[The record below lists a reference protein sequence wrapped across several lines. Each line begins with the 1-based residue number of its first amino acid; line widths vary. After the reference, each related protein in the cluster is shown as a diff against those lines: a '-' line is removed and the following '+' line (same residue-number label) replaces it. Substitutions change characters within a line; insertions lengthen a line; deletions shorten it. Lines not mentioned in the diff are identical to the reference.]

1 MMKTLQLYVWVCVMT
16 LSNNLY
22 AGADHDHKE
31 HSHEENSHEENSH
44 EEHGDHAE
52 KEEHEETKT
61 SIDNNA
67 AIAAGITTEVIGAA
81 TIRQTLPLFGRIEV
95 EPHAV
100 YNIAAK
106 YSGIVKNVAVEEGS
120 AVKKDQLLATIENS
134 NTLQNYNVLAP
145 ADGVIL
151 SRHVSV
157 GDAAGDQ
164 PLMILADVSRRMVE
178 LQVFPADLSKIALG
192 QTVDVTDGNEKQIG
206 TVEHI
211 APISKNNSTHVH
223 VKLTNAPALWRPGLS
238 VNANIVIAQEV
249 MPMAVRAEA
258 IQDFN
263 GAPTVFVQNGN
274 EYEAH
279 VLQMGKRDSEWV
291 EVLGGIEPGTR
302 YVVKNSYLVK
312 ADILKSG
319 ACHEH

>member
-1 MMKTLQLYVWVCVMT
+1 MKMLNLYVMACVMM
-16 LSNNLY
+16 LSNNVY

-31 HSHEENSHEENSH
+31 HSHEENSH

-67 AIAAGITTEVIGAA
+67 AIAAGITTEVIDAA

-95 EPHAV
+95 EPHAL

-106 YSGIVKNVAVEEGS
+106 YSGIVKTVAVEEGS
-120 AVKKDQLLATIENS
+120 SVKKDQLLATIENS
-134 NTLQNYNVLAP
+134 NSLQNYNVIAP

-164 PLMILADVSRRMVE
+164 PLLVLADVSRRMVE
-178 LQVFPADLSKIALG
+178 LQVFPVDLAKMALG

-211 APISKNNSTHVH
+211 APITKNNATHVH
-223 VKLTNAPALWRPGLS
+223 VKLTNVPAFWRPGTS
-238 VNANIVIAQEV
+238 VNANVVIAQESV
-249 MPMAVRAEA
+249 PMAVRTEA

-263 GAPTVFVQNGN
+263 GAPAVFVQNGD
-274 EYEAH
+274 EYKAH
-279 VLQMGKRDSEWV
+279 VLQIGKRDSEWV
-291 EVLGGIEPGTR
+291 EVLGGIEPGAR

-319 ACHEH
+319 ASHEH